1 MKNKNILIIVTGSI
15 AAYKAC
21 EVVRLL
27 RKSGADV
34 QVMMSKSAQKFV
46 GKTTFA
52 ALSGREVI
60 TDLFPD
66 NPKSGLEHIELAIK
80 TDGIVVVPAT
90 ANILCKAANG
100 IADEIVSTT
109 LSVCE
114 QPTLFVPAMNYRM
127 WQNPAT
133 IEAVDKLRNRKM
145 LVLPPDEG
153 LLASLHQGEGRLPD
167 IYAILNGIR
176 TLFKISLPL
185 KGKKVLVT
193 AGPTR
198 ESIDPVRYISNR
210 SSGKMGYAIAK
221 KARDMG
227 AEVILIS
234 GPVNLEPI
242 SNVILKS
249 IESALEMKKEVDCW
263 AKKMDYIFMVAA
275 VADYYPKNISDKK
288 LKRKD
293 KVLKLDLSPCPDII
307 QSIAK
312 GTNAISTAFALETHN
327 GESEAIR
334 KLKNKYVDFI
344 VLNYANEKGAGFD
357 SSTNRVS
364 IFNKNGETFNIEKDK
379 KERVAE
385 KIISYILS
393 NCKVNKILNT

>member
-1 MKNKNILIIVTGSI
+1 
-15 AAYKAC
+15 
-21 EVVRLL
+21 
-27 RKSGADV
+27 
-34 QVMMSKSAQKFV
+34 
-46 GKTTFA
+46 
-52 ALSGREVI
+52 
-60 TDLFPD
+60 
-66 NPKSGLEHIELAIK
+66 
-80 TDGIVVVPAT
+80 
-90 ANILCKAANG
+90 
-100 IADEIVSTT
+100 
-109 LSVCE
+109 
-114 QPTLFVPAMNYRM
+114 
-127 WQNPAT
+127 
-133 IEAVDKLRNRKM
+133 
-145 LVLPPDEG
+145 
-153 LLASLHQGEGRLPD
+153 
-167 IYAILNGIR
+167 
-176 TLFKISLPL
+176 
-185 KGKKVLVT
+185 
-193 AGPTR
+193 
-198 ESIDPVRYISNR
+198 
-210 SSGKMGYAIAK
+210 MGYAIAK

-288 LKRKD
+288 IKRKD

-393 NCKVNKILNT
+393 NCKVKKILNT